1 MFFVCFFIDIKKS
14 EEYMVA
20 RLDDVF
26 RKADNIVTRKVMDE
40 TLLVP
45 ISGELAS
52 MDELYTLNDTG
63 ALIWHAL
70 DGVLTLAEI
79 GKLLGQEY
87 DVSSEMIEADLLE
100 IVNDLA
106 DSGLAVAI

>member
-1 MFFVCFFIDIKKS
+1 
-14 EEYMVA
+14 MV
-20 RLDDVF
+20 RLDSIY

-63 ALIWHAL
+63 ALIWSSI
-70 DGVLTLAEI
+70 DGTRTLAEI
-79 GKLLGQEY
+79 GSLLEQEY
-87 DVSSEMIEADLLE
+87 DAPREEIEADLLE
-100 IVNDLA
+100 VITDLVE
-106 DSGLAVAI
+106 SGLSVAI